1 MRTVTFKSVLHGSAR
16 LLGLNPDRLDTIKAA
31 QLVEY
36 INQHVRFG
44 WPWDWWSEWTLVEQ
58 RFYRA
63 AWAVGTTY
71 GAPTA
76 TATEEIFYFPAGKY
90 YQSLVAGNLGNV
102 PATLSG
108 ADYVENSSKW
118 AESAGQYDTT
128 PWTANTAFTV
138 GQQRVNPD
146 NGRAYQ
152 CHTAHTSGATF
163 DTTKFG
169 ILTPFNRYIAYSQ
182 SATATVISQVKDAY
196 KRDPRVFPKNPGR
209 LKEHWKSDLGIQ
221 ARDDWPEFVYLE
233 FMTTPP
239 VFTTTPWADATSYAV
254 GDLVYSAPETY
265 RCTTAHT
272 SSGTI
277 NLSNFTLVQFPYLLG
292 DFVKRAALSDYQEG
306 LKLTQRS
313 RVNEDRS
320 RAMLA
325 DIWDQEFPMQG
336 QSQTAR
342 VATYA

>member
-36 INQHVRFG
+36 INQHVRFA
-44 WPWDWWSEWTLVEQ
+44 WQWDWWPEWTLLET
-58 RFYRA
+58 RYYRA
-63 AWAVGTTY
+63 AWVSGTTY
-71 GAPTA
+71 GAPSA
-76 TATEEIFYFPAGKY
+76 TTTEEIFYFPAGKY

-108 ADYVENSSKW
+108 SEYVENSSFW
-118 AESAGQYDTT
+118 AECAAQYDTT
-128 PWTANTAFTV
+128 PWTANTAFVV
-138 GQQRVNPD
+138 GDQRVNPD

-169 ILTPFNRYIAYSQ
+169 ILTPFNRYIAFSQ
-182 SATATVISQVKDAY
+182 TGATVINQVKDAY
-196 KRDPRVFPKNPGR
+196 QRDPRVFPRNPGR
-209 LKEHWKSDLGIQ
+209 LQEHWKSDLGIQ
-221 ARDDWPEFVYLE
+221 ARDDWPDFVVLE

-239 VFTTTPWADATSYAV
+239 VFTTTPWADATAYVV
-254 GDLVYSAPETY
+254 GDLVYQTPETY

-272 SSGTI
+272 SSG
-277 NLSNFTLVQFPYLLG
+277 SFDSSKFTVVLMPYLLG
-292 DFVKRAALSDYQEG
+292 DYVKRAAQSDYQEG

-313 RVNEDRS
+313 RVNEGRS
-320 RAMLA
+320 REMLA
-325 DIWDQEFPMQG
+325 DIWDQEFPTQG
-336 QSQTAR
+336 QSTTAR
-342 VATYA
+342 VQTYA

>member
-31 QLVEY
+31 QLAEY
-36 INQHVRFG
+36 LNQHVRFG
-44 WPWDWWSEWTLVEQ
+44 WQWDWWPEWTLLEE

-63 AWAVGTTY
+63 AWLSGTTY

-76 TATEEIFYFPAGKY
+76 TATEEVFYFPALKY

-108 ADYVENSSKW
+108 TEYVENSAFW
-118 AESAGQYDTT
+118 AECAAQYDTT
-128 PWTANTAFTV
+128 PWTANTAFIV
-138 GQQRVNPD
+138 GDQRVNPD

-169 ILTPFNRYIAYSQ
+169 ILTSFNRYIAYEQ
-182 SATATVISQVKDAY
+182 SGATVVSMVKDAY
-196 KRDPRVFPKNPGR
+196 QRDPRVFPRNPGR
-209 LKEHWKSDLGIQ
+209 LKEHWRSELGIQ
-221 ARDDWPEFVYLE
+221 ARDDWPNFVWLE

-239 VFTTTPWADATSYAV
+239 VFTTTPWADATAYAV

-265 RCTTAHT
+265 RCITAHT
-272 SSGTI
+272 SSGS
-277 NLSNFTLVQFPYLLG
+277 LDAAKFTQVDMPYLLG
-292 DFVKRAALSDYQEG
+292 DFAKRAAQADYQEG

-313 RVNEDRS
+313 RVNEN
-320 RAMLA
+320 RAREMLA
-325 DIWDQEFPMQG
+325 DLWDQEFPTQA
-336 QSQTAR
+336 QSTTAR